1 MKRIVTTLLAASM
14 LIAPVSI
21 VPAASAQGYG
31 RADQDRDR
39 DRNNNGRGERW
50 DHNRH
55 NGYMWQGRWYYG
67 PPPAAYY
74 GRPGFSVGYHQ
85 WRRGERL
92 PRLLPRPVPPSGLSR
107 LSVTAPAARLSLRAR
122 RSRRHSAGRDCNRY
136 HRVGDFEQRLN
147 RIDRDAA
154 FSPSSFFKRR
164 VAFFDSDKF
173 SMTTRGAGPSGVAK
187 APILE

>member
-31 RADQDRDR
+31 RGDQDRDR

-67 PPPAAYY
+67 PPSAAYY

-92 PRLLPRPVPPSGLSR
+92 PAYYRDRFRPVDYRAYRLRPPPRGYHYVRDDRGDIL
-107 LSVTAPAARLSLRAR
+107 LVAIATGIIV
-122 RSRRHSAGRDCNRY
+122 SAI
-136 HRVGDFEQRLN
+136 LN
-147 RIDRDAA
+147 N
-154 FSPSSFFKRR
+154 
-164 VAFFDSDKF
+164 
-173 SMTTRGAGPSGVAK
+173 G
-187 APILE
+187 